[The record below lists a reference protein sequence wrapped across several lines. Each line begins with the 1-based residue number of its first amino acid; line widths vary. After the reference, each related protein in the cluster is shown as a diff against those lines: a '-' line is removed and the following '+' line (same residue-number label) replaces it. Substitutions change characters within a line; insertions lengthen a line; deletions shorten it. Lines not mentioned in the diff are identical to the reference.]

1 MASHKSALKRH
12 RQETARRERNRSHR
26 ARVRT
31 ALKKCR
37 AAIEAGEVEQ
47 ARSLLPGTL
56 SLLDHTAKVGA
67 IHANAAARAKS
78 RLARAVNA
86 LGS

>member
-12 RQETARRERNRSHR
+12 RQNTERRLRNRGHR
-26 ARVRT
+26 ARVRS
-31 ALKKCR
+31 ALKRCR
-37 AAIEAGEVEQ
+37 AAIQAGEAEQ
-47 ARSLLPGTL
+47 AKSLLPGTL
-56 SLLDHTAKVGA
+56 SLLDRTAKVGA
-67 IHANAAARAKS
+67 IHPNVAARAKS